1 MLYEFVETY
10 REAIIAKTRVKVSTR
25 PWPPASTAELENGL
39 PIFLDQLSET
49 LRWENSA
56 TPFSHH
62 AIGDSATRH
71 GRDLLA
77 LGFTVS
83 QVVHDYGDI
92 CQAITEVAVEQ
103 RAPITT
109 AEFHILNRCLDT
121 AIADAVTEH
130 ARITATSRSADELER
145 MGQVTH
151 EIRNM
156 LNTALLAFDVVKRG
170 TVGVN
175 GNTGAVLGRSLTAL
189 RDLVESTLSDIR
201 TAASHQR
208 PEIVSVSLL
217 LNDIAVAARLQAEYN
232 GLQFTVEPID
242 PGLWVN
248 VDQQLLAS
256 AVTNLL
262 SNAFKYTP
270 RGGDVIMRVRAIEGR
285 VAIEIEDTCG
295 GIPESA
301 GDLFQPFGERRAKD
315 RTGLGLGLSIARRA
329 VRTQGGDIEVR
340 NTPGKGCTFVIV
352 LPAATVPVVS
362 DVVGEPAS

>member
-10 REAIIAKTRVKVSTR
+10 REAIIAKTRLKVRSR

-39 PIFLDQLSET
+39 PVFLNQLADT
-49 LRWENSA
+49 LRWEHTD
-56 TPFSHH
+56 TPFSDH

-77 LGFTVS
+77 LGFTIS

-103 RAPITT
+103 HAPITSE
-109 AEFHILNRCLDT
+109 EFQILNRCLDT

-130 ARITATSRSADELER
+130 ARVTAASRSTDELEQ

-175 GNTGAVLGRSLTAL
+175 GSTGAVLGRSLSGL
-189 RDLVESTLSDIR
+189 RDLVESALSDIR

-208 PEIVSVSLL
+208 PEVVSVSVL
-217 LNDIAVAARLQAEYN
+217 LNDIAAGARLQAEYN

-242 PGLWVN
+242 PGLSVR

-270 RGGDVIMRVRAIEGR
+270 RGGQVVMRVGASDGR
-285 VAIEIEDTCG
+285 VAIEVEDACG
-295 GIPESA
+295 GIPEGL
-301 GDLFQPFGERRAKD
+301 GDLFQPFGERRAKN

-329 VRTQGGDIEVR
+329 VRAQGGDIEVR
-340 NTPGKGCTFVIV
+340 NMPGQGCTFVID
-352 LPAATVPVVS
+352 VPVAAEVPS
-362 DVVGEPAS
+362 LA

>member
-1 MLYEFVETY
+1 MLYEFVQTY
-10 REAIIAKTRVKVSTR
+10 REAIIAETRVKVSTR

-49 LRWENSA
+49 LRWENTD

-109 AEFHILNRCLDT
+109 EEFHILNRCLDT

-130 ARITATSRSADELER
+130 ARITAASRSADELER
-145 MGQVTH
+145 MGRVTH

-208 PEIVSVSLL
+208 PEVVSVLGLL
-217 LNDIAVAARLQAEYN
+217 TDIVAAARLQAEYS
-232 GLQFTVEPID
+232 GLELTVEPID

-248 VDQQLLAS
+248 VDPQLLAS

-270 RGGDVIMRVRAIEGR
+270 RGGDVIVRVRGADGR
-285 VAIEIEDTCG
+285 VAIEIQDTCG
-295 GIPESA
+295 GIPQSA
-301 GDLFQPFGERRAKD
+301 DDLFQPFGERRGKD

>member
-1 MLYEFVETY
+1 MLYEFVKTY
-10 REAIIAKTRVKVSTR
+10 REAIIAKTRVKVGTR

-39 PIFLDQLSET
+39 PMFLDQLSET
-49 LRWENSA
+49 LRLENTD
-56 TPFSHH
+56 TPFSDR

-83 QVVHDYGDI
+83 HVVHDYGDI

-103 RAPITT
+103 EVPITT
-109 AEFHILNRCLDT
+109 EEFHILNRCLDT

-130 ARITATSRSADELER
+130 ARITAVSRSAGELER

-175 GNTGAVLGRSLTAL
+175 GSTGAVLGHSLTAL

-208 PEIVSVSLL
+208 PELVLLSDL
-217 LNDIAVAARLQAEYN
+217 LNDIAAGGRLEAEYS
-232 GLQFTVEPID
+232 GLLFTVEPSD
-242 PGLWVN
+242 PGLCVK

-270 RGGDVIMRVRAIEGR
+270 RGGQVILRVRANPAS
-285 VAIEIEDTCG
+285 VAIEVEDSCG
-295 GIPESA
+295 GIPQSA
-301 GDLFQPFGERRAKD
+301 GDLFQPFGERRAKN
-315 RTGLGLGLSIARRA
+315 RTGLGLGLSIARKA
-329 VRTQGGDIEVR
+329 VRTQGGDITVR
-340 NTPGKGCTFVIV
+340 NVAGKGCTFVID
-352 LPAATVPVVS
+352 LPALAEPIDPGTVVQ
-362 DVVGEPAS
+362 PAS